1 MHYVDARED
10 VRERLSS
17 FLLALL
23 NRSASF
29 PHRVWWPFLFS
40 WFLARLQKAEVGPCT
55 DAMTTPWLALD
66 KVFSLWKISHEHVKD
81 VY

>member
-1 MHYVDARED
+1 MLQC

-29 PHRVWWPFLFS
+29 PHRMWWPFLFS
-40 WFLARLQKAEVGPCT
+40 WLLVHLQKAEVGQCA
-55 DAMTTPWLALD
+55 DAMTTPWLD
-66 KVFSLWKISHEHVKD
+66 KVFSLWKISHELGKD
-81 VY
+81 VYTDIF